1 MDSSISETSEIF
13 VEEYHQAIASLK
25 QDFKSQKSRN
35 QVEIKLFM
43 QKALARRR
51 EWITSERPLVSE
63 VVKDFPALRSTKVV
77 VYMLTVQYQVHMG
90 RMQLEGGRPIR
101 HQLARLLL

>member
-25 QDFKSQKSRN
+25 KDFKSRN